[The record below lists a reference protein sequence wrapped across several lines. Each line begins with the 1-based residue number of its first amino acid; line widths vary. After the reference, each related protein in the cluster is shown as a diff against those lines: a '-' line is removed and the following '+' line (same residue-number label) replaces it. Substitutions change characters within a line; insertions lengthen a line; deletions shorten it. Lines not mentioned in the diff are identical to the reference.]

1 MAITV
6 SPGLLP
12 RPALFE
18 QLERGASG
26 PVTVVAASAGSGK
39 TMLVRSWL
47 LSYGHEADA
56 AWVSVDRSEKDP
68 QHFWEMVVAAI
79 NEATAEETVIAA
91 PEPTPTFNCE
101 LVVGRLLSELA
112 SLESRLFLVFDDLHE
127 FAAPDALAQLRYFL
141 DHLPPNLHVVLISR
155 RDPQLNLHR
164 RRLAGELTEIRT
176 ANLRF
181 TLGETQQMLSMS
193 GVGLSS
199 RGITRLHERTEGWI
213 AGLRLA
219 AMSLSD
225 HPDPEQFITEFTGSE
240 RTVAEYLFAEVLEGL
255 PARVRRLLTRTSIL
269 GRVNGPL
276 GDLLTGGTGAE
287 HDLRELADAGGFVI
301 ALDASRT
308 SFRLHHLFAD
318 LLAVELRNTEPGEI
332 ANLHAA
338 AANWYAEHDD
348 VIHAITHAQ
357 AAGDSERA
365 AGLLIENYFSLTL
378 DGRRATARTLL
389 DRLDPNS
396 VAIFPELAIV
406 IAAEQLLDGSL
417 DQAEAYLGVAE
428 DHAGTVPH
436 DRKLRFEMA
445 LLVTRLSLA
454 RRRGDFRSVLD
465 KVSFADEIDDRI
477 KFHDVGM
484 HNDLRVLVLT
494 NLGIVEVWSGRFD
507 EGAGHLT
514 KASEL
519 ARQVGRPY
527 LQIECK
533 AHLANVA
540 LWRSVTQGEKAARD
554 VIKLAE
560 SHGWAE
566 DPVIGAAVVVLQL
579 SLLNTGRLDE
589 AERWINKTEETLR
602 PDLEPALGLHL
613 RQNRGALYEARGMYA
628 EAIASSRDAQQL
640 GSLLVEGT
648 PLGRHLRPYELR
660 VMITAG
666 GTTAVR
672 LALAQMSEAERE
684 TSVYREVLARLALA
698 EGDPNEA
705 IAQLAPVLDGS
716 AALDHE
722 VENQVV
728 MIRSLILDALAH
740 HELNETAAAE
750 ASLER
755 ALGMAEPDRLILLF
769 VHTPCR
775 ELLERHLRH
784 RTAYGA
790 LIGLILDVLSGVEP
804 PPEEDQR
811 ETLLEPLSDAETRLL
826 RYLPTNL
833 SAAAIAAE
841 MYVSVHTVKT
851 YFRHI
856 YFKLDV
862 HTRADAVRRAR
873 QLGLIR
879 GTSGA

>member
-1 MAITV
+1 
-6 SPGLLP
+6 
-12 RPALFE
+12 
-18 QLERGASG
+18 
-26 PVTVVAASAGSGK
+26 
-39 TMLVRSWL
+39 
-47 LSYGHEADA
+47 
-56 AWVSVDRSEKDP
+56 
-68 QHFWEMVVAAI
+68 
-79 NEATAEETVIAA
+79 
-91 PEPTPTFNCE
+91 
-101 LVVGRLLSELA
+101 
-112 SLESRLFLVFDDLHE
+112 
-127 FAAPDALAQLRYFL
+127 
-141 DHLPPNLHVVLISR
+141 
-155 RDPQLNLHR
+155 
-164 RRLAGELTEIRT
+164 
-176 ANLRF
+176 
-181 TLGETQQMLSMS
+181 
-193 GVGLSS
+193 
-199 RGITRLHERTEGWI
+199 
-213 AGLRLA
+213 
-219 AMSLSD
+219 
-225 HPDPEQFITEFTGSE
+225 
-240 RTVAEYLFAEVLEGL
+240 
-255 PARVRRLLTRTSIL
+255 
-269 GRVNGPL
+269 
-276 GDLLTGGTGAE
+276 
-287 HDLRELADAGGFVI
+287 
-301 ALDASRT
+301 
-308 SFRLHHLFAD
+308 
-318 LLAVELRNTEPGEI
+318 
-332 ANLHAA
+332 
-338 AANWYAEHDD
+338 
-348 VIHAITHAQ
+348 
-357 AAGDSERA
+357 
-365 AGLLIENYFSLTL
+365 
-378 DGRRATARTLL
+378 
-389 DRLDPNS
+389 
-396 VAIFPELAIV
+396 LAIV

-477 KFHDVGM
+477 KFHNVGM

-514 KASEL
+514 EASEL

-566 DPVIGAAVVVLQL
+566 DPVIGAAAVVLQL

-602 PDLEPALGLHL
+602 PDLEPALGLQL

-660 VMITAG
+660 VMIAAG
-666 GTTAVR
+666 ETTAVR
-672 LALAQMSEAERE
+672 RALAQMSEAERQ

-722 VENQVV
+722 AENQVV
-728 MIRSLILDALAH
+728 MTRSLIIDALAH

-833 SAAAIAAE
+833 SAQAIAAE
-841 MYVSVHTVKT
+841 LYVSVHTVKT